1 MNGIIHIQMKDDFND
16 VASKKGGRINK
27 NVIHK
32 NREQ

>member
-1 MNGIIHIQMKDDFND
+1 MNGIIHIQKKDDFND
-16 VASKKGGRINK
+16 VVLKKDGRINK